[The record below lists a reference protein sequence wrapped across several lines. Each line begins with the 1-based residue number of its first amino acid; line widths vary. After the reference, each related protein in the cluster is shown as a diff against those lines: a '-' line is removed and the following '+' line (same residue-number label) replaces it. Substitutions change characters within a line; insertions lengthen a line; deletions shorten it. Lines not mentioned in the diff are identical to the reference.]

1 MPCHDYQRFYEFLE
15 AEPEYRFAVKASIS
29 NIHEHKPVDVLALY
43 KAAGLKDT
51 TNFCTLF
58 SIHAQEL
65 AGAIVLADDLEAAQL
80 LERELWEAKW
90 MPDHLTDA
98 LTRVPL
104 NPLSR
109 IGAWRHPEGRIP
121 DSELMRRYDNQTG
134 VFKDEREYTLFSVNQ
149 PKPFGPGVR
158 LQAGFFPGIDHGLHL
173 LPGYQDFL
181 SRNKEECSKLLFSR
195 IESNNRALIPVLFK
209 LASEMTAALVDAGMD
224 KTELLFV
231 HNLERPRAW
240 FDEYQRGNFNHLPR
254 VSRCEALVDSL
265 VKVNGTRHNTPTKS
279 DIFKMLLTLEL
290 MEDLVSACDTDE
302 KRLAVHDIIADQRL
316 VESLTAN
323 GREDLLHSDLG
334 L

>member
-43 KAAGLKDT
+43 KAAGLKNT

-58 SIHAQEL
+58 SIYEQEL

-80 LERELWEAKW
+80 LMQELWEAKW

-109 IGAWRHPEGRIP
+109 IGAWRYPEGRIP
-121 DSELMRRYDNQTG
+121 DSEFLLRYDNQTG
-134 VFKDEREYTLFSVNQ
+134 VFKDEREYTLFSANQ
-149 PKPFGPGVR
+149 PQPFGPGVR
-158 LQAGFFPGIDHGLHL
+158 LQACFFPGIDHGLHL
-173 LPGYQDFL
+173 LPGYRDFL
-181 SRNKEECSKLLFSR
+181 SRNKEECAKLLFSR
-195 IESNNRALIPVLFK
+195 MQSNTPAMIPELFK
-209 LASEMTAALVDAGMD
+209 LASEMTVSLINAGMD
-224 KTELLFV
+224 KANLLFT
-231 HNLERPRAW
+231 HTLERPRAW
-240 FDEYQRGNFNHLPR
+240 LDEYQRGSFNHLPR

-265 VKVNGTRHNTPTKS
+265 IKVNGTRHHTGTKY
-279 DIFKMLLTLEL
+279 DIFKILLTLES
-290 MEDLVSACDTDE
+290 MEDLVSACNTDE
-302 KRLAVHDIIADQRL
+302 KRRAVHDLTPDHRL